1 MLFRSVAGLGS
12 NNVIAMNPAS
22 GARVATIGV
31 GEGPTGLAMH
41 PNGSFLY
48 CLNRFEGSLST
59 IATSTNAEIKRVL
72 LHDPTPT
79 EVKAGRRFLFDTHET
94 SGLGQASCASCHV
107 DGRTDRIGWDL
118 GNPQGSVKQ
127 FDQAC
132 ELPTGC
138 IAWHPMKGPMVTQ
151 TLLGIIGTEPFHWRG
166 EKIDLSEF
174 NEAYV
179 ELQGRDTQITSAEMA
194 SLQTYVASLTFPPN
208 PNRNLDNT
216 LKTSVPIVGGV
227 AVGNG
232 GTGNP
237 TSGQTIFNTAAIFG
251 APPGIACTGC
261 HAGPEGTN
269 RKVDIPGIGDSQ
281 NRKNAPLRD
290 AVRKVGANKSSTAA
304 NRGFGFDHA
313 GDEIGRA
320 HV

>member
-1 MLFRSVAGLGS
+1 
-12 NNVIAMNPAS
+12 
-22 GARVATIGV
+22 
-31 GEGPTGLAMH
+31 
-41 PNGSFLY
+41 
-48 CLNRFEGSLST
+48 
-59 IATSTNAEIKRVL
+59 
-72 LHDPTPT
+72 
-79 EVKAGRRFLFDTHET
+79 
-94 SGLGQASCASCHV
+94 
-107 DGRTDRIGWDL
+107 
-118 GNPQGSVKQ
+118 
-127 FDQAC
+127 
-132 ELPTGC
+132 
-138 IAWHPMKGPMVTQ
+138 MVTQ

-237 TSGQTIFNTAAIFG
+237 VNGQTIFNTAAIFG
-251 APPGIACTGC
+251 APPGIACIGC
-261 HAGPEGTN
+261 HAGPAGTN

-281 NRKNAPLRD
+281 NRK
-290 AVRKVGANKSSTAA
+290 K
-304 NRGFGFDHA
+304 
-313 GDEIGRA
+313 IGRA